1 MILNSLFRFVMDITK
16 NRKRRNSLS
25 NRPIEYQSKATIKD
39 LSDADLRSAEVKN
52 ILEEILRLGRRRV
65 SKSRQTEADKDV
77 A

>member
-1 MILNSLFRFVMDITK
+1 MILKLFIRFIMDNTR

-25 NRPIEYQSKATIKD
+25 DRPIEYQSKATIKD